1 MVASVF
7 IIGGIMLVITL
18 VLNIIFLNVFSKST
32 YAPYYPSMV
41 FSISGLVFLLVATY
55 EKIEVFGAGM
65 GGWGIA
71 FLFASAV
78 GYIITSILAMDQTE
92 NA

>member
-1 MVASVF
+1 MVQSVF
-7 IIGGIMLVITL
+7 LIGGVMAIITL
-18 VLNIIFLNVFSKST
+18 VLNFIFLKVFSKST
-32 YAPYYPSMV
+32 YACYYPSMV
-41 FSISGLVFLLVATY
+41 FSVSGLVFLLVATF

-71 FLFASAV
+71 FLFASAL
-78 GYIITSILAMDQTE
+78 GYIVTAMLAMYETE